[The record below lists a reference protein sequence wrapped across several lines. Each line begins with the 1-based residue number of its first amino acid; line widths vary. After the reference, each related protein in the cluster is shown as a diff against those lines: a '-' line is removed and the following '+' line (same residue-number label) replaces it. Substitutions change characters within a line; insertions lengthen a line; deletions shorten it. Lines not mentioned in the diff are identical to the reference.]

1 MTMPLLRLYVTVA
14 AFTTAL
20 ATLQQHHSNGSYSEA
35 PDYPVTESVPH
46 ANVSL
51 APRDDG
57 SFVISGSSGVPAMHA
72 AVMADGKVMF
82 IDKMETYTELKLPNG
97 RYAYSS
103 YYDPENSALTPL
115 SVANNAFCAAGTFI
129 ADGRVLSLGGSEF
142 IGFDDTIGNGYDAIR
157 YLAAGDD
164 DGWLE
169 PGYKL
174 SSNR

>member
-1 MTMPLLRLYVTVA
+1 MILSQLYVTTA
-14 AFTTAL
+14 GLTTAL
-20 ATLQQHHSNGSYSEA
+20 AVPQQPRYNGSYSEA
-35 PDYPVTESVPH
+35 PDYQITETVPH
-46 ANVSL
+46 TNVSL
-51 APRDDG
+51 ATRDAG

-103 YYDPENSALTPL
+103 FYDPENNALTPL
-115 SVANNAFCAAGTFI
+115 SVANNAFCAAGSFI
-129 ADGRVLSLGGSEF
+129 ADGRVLSLGGSEL

-157 YLAAGDD
+157 YLSTGVH
-164 DGWLE
+164 DGWNE